1 MKISKELIE
10 KYHNGT
16 CTEEEK
22 EAVERWLLS
31 DESDETVQW
40 SVPEEKAEVQSAM
53 WEDIAASLPP
63 AEPAVVVEEKAGKVF
78 TFWRPMAAACVL
90 AILGAIL
97 YNIRHRQNDAPVI
110 ALNNTSE
117 TRNKNIREGNFTLSV
132 APHSNVEIDSRNG
145 VMDFCG
151 AVMINPAR
159 DMELTIQGSCADPSR
174 NREKVSLK
182 KGQNYIALHYG
193 DEQTGE
199 VIVVEEGA
207 MAGLPPLVMRQLLHQ
222 FNI

>member
-16 CTEEEK
+16 CSDEEK
-22 EAVERWLLS
+22 AAVEHWLLS
-31 DESDETVQW
+31 DEDDETMEW
-40 SVPEEKAEVQSAM
+40 TDASEKMEVQSQM
-53 WEDIAASLPP
+53 WSGIASELPFQDP
-63 AEPAVVVEEKAGKVF
+63 ALNHQRRARSIFP
-78 TFWRPMAAACVL
+78 FWRPLAAACAFAV
-90 AILGAIL
+90 LGAML
-97 YNIRHRQNDAPVI
+97 YVALHKTNQRPII
-110 ALNNTSE
+110 ALNNTSQ
-117 TRNKNIREGNFTLSV
+117 TNNKNVQEGNFTLSV
-132 APHSNVEIDSRNG
+132 APQSNVEIDSRNG

-151 AVMINPAR
+151 AVMINPR
-159 DMELTIQGSCADPSR
+159 QDIELTIQGSCANPAR
-174 NREKVSLK
+174 NKEKVSLK

-193 DEQTGE
+193 DPQTGE